1 MTCFHPQ
8 KSTARDLT
16 VKDSQ
21 AVKLKEEL
29 ESTSQMYTSTLDD
42 LSAQEAEVKRLRAK
56 LRGLELEVKE
66 TKEANA
72 KNEEKVS
79 WRWG

>member
-1 MTCFHPQ
+1 
-8 KSTARDLT
+8 
-16 VKDSQ
+16 
-21 AVKLKEEL
+21 
-29 ESTSQMYTSTLDD
+29 MYTSTLDD

-72 KNEEKVS
+72 KNEEKVC
-79 WRWG
+79 WDGYWVWA

>member
-1 MTCFHPQ
+1 
-8 KSTARDLT
+8 
-16 VKDSQ
+16 
-21 AVKLKEEL
+21 
-29 ESTSQMYTSTLDD
+29 MYTSTLDD

-79 WRWG
+79 WHGYWVWAWVGVVVGMDVDE